1 MGHGYGDV
9 AIPPAC
15 GVPPATR
22 RGLDSAVETATAAL
36 RGSADYW
43 AGALADART
52 TLDMAVDGM
61 RWWQVM
67 TDRRRPRWATRH
79 KIVRRTP
86 LTRLRDFSA
95 PDAAD
100 VVPTLV
106 LPPQAGHGPGIGAF
120 SPDTAQMRTIA

>member
-9 AIPPAC
+9 VIPPAC

-36 RGSADYW
+36 RGAADYW

-52 TLDMAVDGM
+52 PLDMAVDGM

-67 TDRRRPRWATRH
+67 TDRRPPRWATRH
-79 KIVRRTP
+79 KIVRRP
-86 LTRLRDFSA
+86 PPTRLRDFPA
-95 PDAAD
+95 AAAAD
-100 VVPTLV
+100 GGPPPGP
-106 LPPQAGHGPGIGAF
+106 PPQAG
-120 SPDTAQMRTIA
+120 PDP